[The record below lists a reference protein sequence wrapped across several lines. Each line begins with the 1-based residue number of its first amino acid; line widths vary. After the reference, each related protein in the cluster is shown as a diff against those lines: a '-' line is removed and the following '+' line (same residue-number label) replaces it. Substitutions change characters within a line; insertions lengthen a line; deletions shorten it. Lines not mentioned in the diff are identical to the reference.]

1 MFFNKNMVFMN
12 RYYLFVIFAFF
23 ILAFDKTNSQS
34 SSNDSL
40 TFTSPEVTVIGS
52 KSNEQRTITESA
64 VPIDVISR
72 EEISRS
78 GAVEVSQLINF
89 IIPSFS
95 SQRQTFSDGNDHS
108 DPATLRNLGP
118 DQVLVLVNGK
128 RRHRT
133 SLVTVT
139 PIVGRGSVGVDFNSI
154 PINSI
159 NRIEILRDGAAT
171 QYGSDAIAGVINIIL
186 TNDTGNLLINANS
199 GITSKGDGFFYETGI
214 NYGIKLPKNGF
225 FNISLEGERREPSNR
240 NGDYNGLV
248 FRSAN
253 QDSLTFEQNFELDNK
268 ILQEKG
274 LSRSDFN
281 LKIGNS
287 DLLNIGAMFNSELP
301 LSGST
306 KLYGFGGVNY
316 RDSKAPGYYRL
327 PNDNRNNTNIYPNG
341 FLPYLRTKIT
351 DYSFAIGSKYATNTW
366 FVDISNSFGS
376 NKFEF
381 LVENS
386 LNRAYGD
393 STPTNF
399 NAGSLGYFQ
408 NSFNIDLSK
417 NIEDIIGINGSFLN
431 FGTEIRFEN
440 YSQTEGER
448 ASWDAPDANYEP
460 GSQVFPGFA
469 PQNVIDKSA
478 ISLAGY
484 LDLEGNLT
492 DKWFVNIGT
501 RYESY
506 DGNNSALVGK
516 IATRYKVI
524 DDFLNLRFSVGS
536 GYRMPSLQQS
546 SYNKNNT
553 IFVNFGS
560 GFFPVNIA
568 TLTNDNAI
576 VKALGFPDLK
586 AEQSMNYSLGFTS
599 ELTGKTTLTFD
610 AFYIEIKDR
619 IVLSGYFTKFDPY
632 IGGLLK
638 DLPGV
643 DAFQFFTNAIN
654 TKTQGIDIV
663 FNHIFDFKKYGNL
676 NFTLAANISETTL
689 FGNIQTSSTLPDT
702 MYASSIFSREEVAR
716 LENGQPN
723 SKIMAS
729 LNYNYDN
736 FNINLSSIRYGEVM
750 HKLEDPALDQTFSA
764 KWLTNL
770 LIKYNVFNYFDLKLN
785 IQNLFDVYPD
795 ENKKIMRDYGRFP
808 YNTAVTQFGLN
819 GRTIILG
826 VDLDF

>member
-1 MFFNKNMVFMN
+1 MVFMN
-12 RYYLFVIFAFF
+12 RYYLFI
-23 ILAFDKTNSQS
+23 ILAFFNLGIDYSYSLAK
-34 SSNDSL
+34 SNDSL
-40 TFTSPEVTVIGS
+40 SYTSPEITVIGS
-52 KSNEQRTITESA
+52 KSNNQRTITQSA

-72 EEISRS
+72 EEIAQS
-78 GAVEVSQLINF
+78 GAVELSQLINF

-159 NRIEILRDGAAT
+159 DRIEILRDGAAT

-186 TNDTGNLLINANS
+186 NNDTDKLLINANS
-199 GITSKGDGFFYETGI
+199 GVTSKGDGFFYETAV
-214 NYGIKLPKNGF
+214 NYGVELPKNGF
-225 FNISLEGERREPSNR
+225 FNITLEGERREPTNR

-248 FRSAN
+248 FRTAN
-253 QDSLTFEQNFELDNK
+253 QDSLTFEQNFELDNQ
-268 ILQEKG
+268 ILQERG

-287 DLLNIGAMFNSELP
+287 DLINFGTMFNSELP
-301 LSGST
+301 LNNST
-306 KLYGFGGVNY
+306 KLYGFGGINY

-327 PNDNRNNTNIYPNG
+327 PNDNRNNLNVYPNG
-341 FLPYLRTKIT
+341 FLPYLRSKIT
-351 DYSFAIGSKYATNTW
+351 DYSFAIGSKYISDTW
-366 FVDISNSFGS
+366 FIDISNSFGA

-399 NAGSLGYFQ
+399 NAGSLGFMQ
-408 NSFNIDLSK
+408 NSFNIDFSK
-417 NIEDIIGINGSFLN
+417 NIEEMIGIKGSFLN
-431 FGTEIRFEN
+431 FGSEIRYEN
-440 YSQTEGER
+440 YSQSEGEKSSW
-448 ASWDAPDANYEP
+448 ASPDPNYEP

-478 ISLAGY
+478 LSIAGY

-492 DKWFVNIGT
+492 DRWFLNIGT

-516 IATRYKVI
+516 IASRYKVI
-524 DDFLNLRFSVGS
+524 DDFLILRFSVGS
-536 GYRMPSLQQS
+536 GYRMPSLQQRY
-546 SYNKNNT
+546 YNKNNT

-568 TLTNDNAI
+568 TLTNDNDI
-576 VKALGFPDLK
+576 VKKLGFPNLK
-586 AEQSMNYSLGFTS
+586 AEQSMNYSLGLTS
-599 ELTGKTTLTFD
+599 VLTDRTTLTFD
-610 AFYIEIKDR
+610 AFFIEIKDR

-654 TKTQGIDIV
+654 TRTQGIDIIL
-663 FNHIFDFKKYGNL
+663 NHIFDFKKYGNL
-676 NFTLAANISETTL
+676 NFTLAANISETKL
-689 FGNIQTSSTLPDT
+689 FGAIQSSSILADT
-702 MYASSIFSREEVAR
+702 IYLKSIFSREEIAR

-729 LNYNYDN
+729 LNYVYNNFN
-736 FNINLSSIRYGEVM
+736 FNISSIRYGEVM

-764 KWLTNL
+764 KWITNL
-770 LIKYNVFNYFDLKLN
+770 LIKYGLFNNFTFKLN
-785 IQNLFDVYPD
+785 IQNLFDIYPD
-795 ENKKIMRDYGRFP
+795 ENMEIMRDYGRFP
-808 YNTAVTQFGLN
+808 YNTAVTQFGLY
-819 GRTIILG
+819 GRTIIAG
-826 VDLDF
+826 IDLVLN

>member
-1 MFFNKNMVFMN
+1 MVFMYKN
-12 RYYLFVIFAFF
+12 YLYLILGFF
-23 ILAFDKTNSQS
+23 ILGLDNSYSQS
-34 SSNDSL
+34 NPNDSL
-40 TFTSPEVTVIGS
+40 SYTSPEVTIIGS
-52 KSNEQRTITESA
+52 KSNNQRTITESA

-72 EEISRS
+72 NEIAQS
-78 GAVEVSQLINF
+78 GAVEVSQLINL

-159 NRIEILRDGAAT
+159 DRIEILRDGAAT

-186 TNDTGNLLINANS
+186 NNDTNKLSINANS

-225 FNISLEGERREPSNR
+225 FNITLEGERREPSNR

-248 FRSAN
+248 FRTAN

-268 ILQEKG
+268 LLQEKG
-274 LSRSDFN
+274 LERSDFN
-281 LKIGNS
+281 LRIGNS
-287 DLLNIGAMFNSELP
+287 DLINFGGMFNSELP

-306 KLYGFGGVNY
+306 KLYGFGGINY
-316 RDSKAPGYYRL
+316 RDSEAPGYYRL
-327 PNDNRNNTNIYPNG
+327 PNDNRNNLNIYPNG
-341 FLPYLRTKIT
+341 FLPYLRSKIT
-351 DYSFAIGSKYATNTW
+351 DYSFAIGSKYASENW
-366 FVDISNSFGS
+366 IIDISNSFGS
-376 NKFEF
+376 NKFDF

-399 NAGSLGYFQ
+399 NAGSLAFIQ

-417 NIEDIIGINGSFLN
+417 NIEDMIGLKGSFLN
-431 FGTEIRFEN
+431 FGSEIRYEN
-440 YSQTEGER
+440 YSQSEGEKS
-448 ASWDAPDANYEP
+448 SWAAPDPNYEP

-469 PQNVIDKSA
+469 SQNVIDKSA
-478 ISLAGY
+478 LSVAGY

-492 DKWFVNIGT
+492 DKWFLNIGT

-516 IATRYKVI
+516 IASRYKVI

-536 GYRMPSLQQS
+536 GYRMPSLQQRY
-546 SYNKNNT
+546 YNKNNT
-553 IFVNFGS
+553 IFVNFGT

-576 VKALGFPDLK
+576 VKALGFPELK

-599 ELTGKTTLTFD
+599 ELTDKTTLTFD
-610 AFYIEIKDR
+610 AFFIEIKDR
-619 IVLSGYFTKFDPY
+619 IVLSGYFTKFDPN

-654 TKTQGIDIV
+654 TRTQGIDIV

-689 FGNIQTSSTLPDT
+689 FGNIQTSATLPDT
-702 MYASSIFSREEVAR
+702 LYASSIFSREEVAR

-729 LNYNYDN
+729 LNYNYDDLS
-736 FNINLSSIRYGEVM
+736 INLSSIRYGEVM

-764 KWLTNL
+764 KWITNL
-770 LIKYNVFNYFDLKLN
+770 LIKYNLFNNFTFKLN
-785 IQNLFDVYPD
+785 IQNLMDVYPD
-795 ENKKIMRDYGRFP
+795 ENMEIMRDYGRFP

-819 GRTIILG
+819 GRTIIAGIDVNLN
-826 VDLDF
+826 